1 MRYGKPWLPLG
12 DQIDRLERR
21 GIDIGDRARA
31 ERLLCE
37 VGYYRLTGY
46 LHPFRAVDPAI
57 GYLPGTH
64 VSHAAALID
73 FDRRLRLLVLD
84 ALERIE
90 VSLRM
95 RVGYVLGEVS
105 AFAHRDAQTFMPEFT
120 RRPEHA
126 ADRTIATLLPP
137 ELSLSKH
144 DVWLV
149 KVAERQSRSSEN
161 FVQHFREKYANEM
174 PIWALTEILE
184 LGQLVTLYRGLNT
197 RLSQAIADAY
207 GVPTKKLFLSW
218 LATLNYV
225 RNVAAHHARL
235 YNRKLVTAPKRPAPS
250 RVPLLAHLSDSAL
263 PKEYGLYSALA
274 VAQYLLLAV
283 DPESSWG
290 AELARLL
297 SEFPAAGPVTVSSL
311 GVPEGWE
318 TMPLWAGPR
327 SSRQPLPTSEVT
339 SC

>member
-1 MRYGKPWLPLG
+1 MRYGKPWLPLS
-12 DQIDRLERR
+12 DQIDKLERR
-21 GIDIGDRARA
+21 GVGIDDRARA

-64 VSHAAALID
+64 ISHAAALID

-105 AFAHRDAQTFMPEFT
+105 AFAHRDASTFMPDFT
-120 RRPEHA
+120 RRPEHV
-126 ADRTIATLLPP
+126 ADRTITTLLPP
-137 ELSLSKH
+137 EISMSKH
-144 DVWLV
+144 DLWLL

-161 FVQHFREKYANEM
+161 FVQHFREKYANQM

-207 GVPTKKLFLSW
+207 EVPTKKLFLSW

-235 YNRKLVTAPKRPAPS
+235 YNRKLVTAPKRPTPS
-250 RVPLLAHLSDSAL
+250 RVPLLAHLSESAL
-263 PKEYGLYSALA
+263 PKEFGLYSALA
-274 VAQYLLLAV
+274 VVQYLLLVV
-283 DPESSWG
+283 DPLSSWG
-290 AELARLL
+290 ADLGGLL
-297 SEFPAAGPVTVSSL
+297 REFPSAGPVSVRSL
-311 GVPEGWE
+311 GVPDGWE
-318 TMPLWAGPR
+318 RLPLWTATR
-327 SSRQPLPTSEVT
+327 EVAAQ
-339 SC
+339 

>member
-1 MRYGKPWLPLG
+1 MRYGKPWLSLS

-21 GIDIGDRARA
+21 GVDIGDRARA

-37 VGYYRLTGY
+37 VGYYRLSGY
-46 LHPFRAVDPAI
+46 LHPFRSADSTT

-64 VSHAAALID
+64 ISHAAALID

-105 AFAHRDAQTFMPEFT
+105 AFAHRDAGTFMPEFT

-126 ADRTIATLLPP
+126 ANGTIVTLLPT
-137 ELSLSKH
+137 ECSLSKH
-144 DVWLV
+144 DAWLR
-149 KVAERQSRSSEN
+149 KVAEQQGRSSEN
-161 FVQHFREKYANEM
+161 FVQHFREKYANQM

-207 GVPTKKLFLSW
+207 EVPTKKLFLSW

-235 YNRKLVTAPKRPAPS
+235 YNRKLVTAPKRPTPS
-250 RVPLLAHLSDSAL
+250 RVPLLAHLSESAL
-263 PKEYGLYSALA
+263 PKEFGLYSALA
-274 VAQYLLLAV
+274 VAQYLLLAI
-283 DPESSWG
+283 DAGSSWG
-290 AELARLL
+290 ADLARLL
-297 SEFPAAGPVTVSSL
+297 REFPSTGLVTIRSL
-311 GVPEGWE
+311 GVPDGWE
-318 TMPLWAGPR
+318 RLPLWAAQGEVA
-327 SSRQPLPTSEVT
+327 SR
-339 SC
+339 